1 MALPSATV
9 QLKVNTFDSF
19 AVVLT
24 RLMLHFRLVCVSVG
38 VHYHIQSIHECSK
51 DKEYREVWNV
61 SIHIHSHMNK
71 IKTMFTKCKPL
82 AMFKYELD
90 TYIWMRE
97 RERERRERERGCNTY
112 TCMLYFVL

>member
-61 SIHIHSHMNK
+61 SIHIHSHMNIK

-97 RERERRERERGCNTY
+97 RESEKERECKRER
-112 TCMLYFVL
+112 